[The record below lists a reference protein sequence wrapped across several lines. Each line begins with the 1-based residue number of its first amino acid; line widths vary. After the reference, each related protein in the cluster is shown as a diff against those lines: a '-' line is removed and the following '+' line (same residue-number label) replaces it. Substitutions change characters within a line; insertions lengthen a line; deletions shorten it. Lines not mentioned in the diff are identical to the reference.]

1 MLASRRGR
9 LSGTGVYQLSHL
21 IQLTLFDIYLNRLY
35 TLRMTKIRL
44 FLSGL
49 FILLL
54 LTFSINAQEG
64 TNETTPPTQSDSV
77 IHEGHAHDS
86 ASIANALAEKEA
98 LEKQTSEHL
107 EEEPQQDQKNRP
119 SVWDFL
125 FAPHYFLFMV
135 FAIVGLILLMGKWI
149 NLWVRISVMVIVF
162 VLFGLD
168 YFYPLHPSPMC
179 GVTKLFM
186 YKFTMGTFMAGFLAL
201 FLAIFIPSFIGRKLF
216 CGWVCPLGA
225 LQDLINKIPF
235 KPRFKQFN
243 FTIFNSIRM
252 ALLAMFVLS
261 FFWVKDHIAL
271 LAEYTENDATDK
283 MWTAFSAYNFY
294 EPINF
299 FELLHWQIDAL
310 WIVMMVVL
318 VIASLMLYR
327 PFCYLI
333 CPIGALTWFVEIIA
347 PGRIRIDF
355 DACTD
360 CDDCI
365 EASPCP
371 TIKILLDKDAK
382 VHPDCT
388 SCGECLKSCEF
399 DAIKFGFK
407 K

>member
-1 MLASRRGR
+1 
-9 LSGTGVYQLSHL
+9 
-21 IQLTLFDIYLNRLY
+21 
-35 TLRMTKIRL
+35 MTKLRL

-49 FILLL
+49 FILLAF
-54 LTFSINAQEG
+54 TISINAQDQ
-64 TNETTPPTQSDSV
+64 TNEVTPQSQNDS
-77 IHEGHAHDS
+77 ILHEEHEHDHAHDS
-86 ASIANALAEKEA
+86 ASIANALKEKEA
-98 LEKQTSEHL
+98 KEAQAKQAIESI
-107 EEEPQQDQKNRP
+107 EEEMSPAAIETIKEIPN
-119 SVWDFL
+119 VWDYL

-135 FAIVGLILLMGKWI
+135 LSIVGLILLMGKWI
-149 NLWVRISVMVIVF
+149 NIWVRIAFMVIVF
-162 VLFGLD
+162 ILFGFD

-186 YKFTMGTFMAGFLAL
+186 FKFTMGTFIAGFLAL
-201 FLAIFIPSFIGRKLF
+201 FLAIMVPSIIGRKLF

-225 LQDLINKIPF
+225 LQDLVNKIPF

-243 FTIFNSIRM
+243 FT
-252 ALLAMFVLS
+252 
-261 FFWVKDHIAL
+261 
-271 LAEYTENDATDK
+271 
-283 MWTAFSAYNFY
+283 AYNFY

-310 WIVMMVVL
+310 WIVMMAIL

-333 CPIGALTWFVEIIA
+333 CPIGALTWLVEKIA

-355 DACTD
+355 DACTE
-360 CDDCI
+360 CDECV

-371 TIKILLDKDAK
+371 TIAKLLDKTNDLAL
-382 VHPDCT
+382 PDCT
-388 SCGECLKSCEF
+388 SCGECLRSCEF